1 VVDVGIAD
9 QLVFTGDARILYIQF
24 ETSES
29 IAPPALVEAAC
40 KTCFVS
46 SSILSPSGFS
56 FSIEFVCYSQSI
68 FHRQNKNNKPSYRG

>member
-1 VVDVGIAD
+1 VDVGIAD
-9 QLVFTGDARILYIQF
+9 RLVFTGDARILYIQF

-46 SSILSPSGFS
+46 STF
-56 FSIEFVCYSQSI
+56 
-68 FHRQNKNNKPSYRG
+68 FHLRDFLFQ